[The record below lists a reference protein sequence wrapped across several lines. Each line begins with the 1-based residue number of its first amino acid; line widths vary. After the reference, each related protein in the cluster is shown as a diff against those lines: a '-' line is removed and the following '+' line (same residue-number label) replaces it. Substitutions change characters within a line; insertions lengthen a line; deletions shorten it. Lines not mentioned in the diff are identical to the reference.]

1 MKKINAV
8 IGSTFIEPALTLIRA
23 GEFMMGT
30 KDDEKVGYDVEKP
43 AHLVQIRKD
52 FYMGMYLITFGEYD
66 KFCRDTSRELVD
78 DNGWGRDSRPVMSV
92 SWNDAIAYSKWLS
105 EKTNHKYRLA
115 TEAEWEYSCRAG
127 SDTPYGFGTI
137 KTGFIDRIFKKKYK
151 ELDDYGWY
159 MQNSEEKTHPVG
171 TKKPNAWNLYDMAGN
186 LYEWCEDDFAP
197 YNGNVDDQDDDIDD
211 SIFGESQD
219 PLKVLRGGS
228 WYGVAQ
234 YLRSN
239 NRYFAS
245 SLFKGDIV
253 GFRIVREV

>member
-1 MKKINAV
+1 MKQINAI
-8 IGSTFIEPALTLIRA
+8 IGSSFIEPALVLIEA

-43 AHLVQIRKD
+43 AHMVKIEKD
-52 FYMGMYLITFGEYD
+52 FYMGTYLITFLEYD
-66 KFCRDTSRELVD
+66 KFCKDTNREMVD
-78 DNGWGRDSRPVMSV
+78 DNGWGRDSRPVMSI
-92 SWNDAIAYSKWLS
+92 SWNDAIAYTKWLS
-105 EKTNHKYRLA
+105 EKTNHSYRLS

-127 SDTPYGFGTI
+127 SETPYGFGNI

-159 MQNSEEKTHPVG
+159 MQNSDEQTHPVG

-186 LYEWCEDDFAP
+186 LYEWCNDDFVP
-197 YNGNVDDQDDDIDD
+197 YDDANNSQDDDMDE
-211 SIFGESQD
+211 SIFGDSQD
-219 PLKVLRGGS
+219 ALKVLRGGS

-245 SLFKGDIV
+245 PLFKGDIV
-253 GFRIVREV
+253 GFRIARDV